1 MDRLEAMS
9 VLVAVAEAGSLSA
22 AGRKLGVPLPT
33 VSRKISELEAHL
45 NTRLLTRSTRKLA
58 LTDAGAAYV
67 AAAKRILEEVS
78 EAERAAS
85 GEHAAPRG
93 DLVMT
98 APVVFGR
105 LHVLP
110 VIAEFLTRWSEI
122 NVRLVLADRNLHL
135 IDDHIDIAVR
145 IGALPDSALVSTQVG
160 AVRNV
165 VCGSPAYFAAHGVP
179 KSPED
184 LSGLTAVTFDPLSSS
199 QHWVFRDPKS
209 KRELRAPVH
218 ARLSVNTA
226 EAAIDGAAAG
236 LGVTRVLS
244 YQVAQA
250 VLDGRIQI
258 VLAEYEPAPA
268 PVSLIHGHQELTPLK
283 VRMLLDFA
291 APRLR
296 AQLALYQRA
305 L

>member
-9 VLVAVAEAGSLSA
+9 LLLAVVEAGSLSA
-22 AGRKLGVPLPT
+22 ASRKLGVPLPT

-45 NTRLLTRSTRKLA
+45 NTRLLTRSTRKNA
-58 LTDAGAAYV
+58 LTDSGAAYL
-67 AAAKRILEEVS
+67 AAARRILDEVG

-93 DLVMT
+93 DLVIT

-110 VIAEFLTRWSEI
+110 VIAEFLTQWPEI

-145 IGALPDSALVSTQVG
+145 IGALADSALVSTRVG
-160 AVRNV
+160 VVRSV
-165 VCGSPAYFAAHGVP
+165 VCGSPAYFAAHGAP
-179 KSPED
+179 KGPKD
-184 LSGLTAVTFDPLSSS
+184 LAALTAVTFDPLSSS
-199 QHWVFRDPKS
+199 QHWMFRDPKS
-209 KRELRAPVH
+209 KRELRAPVRS
-218 ARLSVNTA
+218 RLSVNTA

-258 VLAEYEPAPA
+258 VLRQYEPEPS
-268 PVSLIHGHQELTPLK
+268 PVSLIHAGHELTPLK

-296 AQLALYQRA
+296 ARLA
-305 L
+305 